1 MVCFDCRF
9 NYSCL
14 HFSSFY
20 FQLTIPDPASND
32 DYVAQILA
40 NDARDSSLKYSTLGM
55 EAYLPQRYVTSL
67 DCPNN

>member
-1 MVCFDCRF
+1 MV
-9 NYSCL
+9 
-14 HFSSFY
+14 
-20 FQLTIPDPASND
+20 DPTSND

-55 EAYLPQRYVTSL
+55 EAYLPQRYITSL